1 MTAEPYRIGQR
12 PKQVVTEA
20 SRRNSRAQS
29 RALSKLVAAHPAE
42 YAALY
47 QQHERNQGKA
57 RRLLTYRY
65 PDEYRALYLL
75 AKVAPS

>member
-1 MTAEPYRIGQR
+1 MTELYRIGQR
-12 PKQVVTEA
+12 PKQTTTAA
-20 SRRNSRAQS
+20 SLRNARAQS
-29 RALSKLVAAHPAE
+29 RASTKLVAAHQAE

-47 QQHERNQGKA
+47 QEHGRNQNKA

-75 AKVAPS
+75 AKVALS